1 MIKLR
6 LTSQL
11 ATFLKIDPELIN
23 KQHLR
28 LLEMQPAGEVA
39 PNMLI
44 FPLTKDHFDLLR
56 SLDPNKSRINGLKLH
71 YKYKSEP
78 MSFGVELFF

>member
-11 ATFLKIDPELIN
+11 AAFLKLDPELIN
-23 KQHLR
+23 KRYLK

-71 YKYKSEP
+71 HDVKSKP
-78 MSFGVELFF
+78 CRTVGM

>member
-11 ATFLKIDPELIN
+11 AAFLKLDPELIN

-28 LLEMQPAGEVA
+28 LLEMQPAGKFV
-39 PNMLI
+39 PQTHR
-44 FPLTKDHFDLLR
+44 FPVTKAHFDSLR
-56 SLDPNKSRINGLKLH
+56 SLNPNKARI
-71 YKYKSEP
+71 
-78 MSFGVELFF
+78 